1 MKKIFLALS
10 VLAMVAFVA
19 VPCQAL
25 VGMPD
30 AVPGSKTIIP
40 FWIVDINF
48 AGNTTLVTL
57 TEVEGV
63 PATSDPVLDDPGAL
77 HLKVYNKRSKIVHDQ
92 IIPYTKFDV
101 VGIDFG
107 QVIKDNF
114 GQAAKDDCAID
125 FDGNGTDDH
134 FLGYATVED
143 LNYYYMDHW
152 IAHLYQLDLGG
163 GLAAGVVIP
172 VQENNSMRCSSAN
185 RDFPSLLF
193 SGYES
198 FNADA
203 YFSAEQM
210 IAGLPCGNAGWF
222 RFMPRYYVHDATGES
237 YLILWQSQ
245 NLYIPLGAVQPYTVG
260 GTMHI
265 YWFDEEEHKYSADLD
280 IPNEVNVIDITYW
293 LPGAHMGD
301 FPWAGWFDMSMPGSF
316 IGGTPWTTETEM
328 LAYSWQMAQGA
339 ASQSWSVLF
348 EVHRDAGTDV
358 QLTG

>member
-114 GQAAKDDCAID
+114 GQAAKDDCAAD
-125 FDGNGTDDH
+125 LDWDGTNDH
-134 FLGYATVED
+134 YLGYATVED
-143 LNYYYMDHW
+143 LNYADLDHW
-152 IAHLYQLDLGG
+152 ISHLYQLDLGG
-163 GLAAGVVIP
+163 GLAAGVVNP
-172 VQENNSMRCSSAN
+172 VQEVVRGECAQ
-185 RDFPSLLF
+185 
-193 SGYES
+193 SGGMYEA

-203 YFSAEQM
+203 YFQAEFE
-210 IAGLPCGNAGWF
+210 INGGRGCTDAGWF

-316 IGGTPWTTETEM
+316 IGGTPWSTETEM
-328 LAYSWQMAQGA
+328 LAYSWQMAEGA
-339 ASQSWSVLF
+339 ASESWSVLF
-348 EVHRDAGTDV
+348 EVHRDAGTYAQRLV
-358 QLTG
+358 PS